1 MYFFN
6 LLFGVKAA
14 GRCFFWPHYPKRQHK
29 SPEIFVILQDLKF
42 LKGEK

>member
-14 GRCFFWPHYPKRQHK
+14 GCFFLAHYSKRQHK
-29 SPEIFVILQDLKF
+29 SPDIFVNLQDLKF